1 MTQPP
6 LKAAEEKII
15 TLGVLLL
22 ALKCLLNNCFFIWA
36 KLGITLAGEQTQ
48 GS

>member
-22 ALKCLLNNCFFIWA
+22 ALKCFLNNWFFIWA
-36 KLGITLAGEQTQ
+36 KLVITLAGEQTQ